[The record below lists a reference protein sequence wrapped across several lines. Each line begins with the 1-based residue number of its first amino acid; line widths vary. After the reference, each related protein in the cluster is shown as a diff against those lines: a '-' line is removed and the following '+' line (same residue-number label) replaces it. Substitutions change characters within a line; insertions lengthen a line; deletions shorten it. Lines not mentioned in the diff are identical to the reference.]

1 MHRFRKKSDV
11 KRSGGPA
18 PASTPSQDA
27 DVPQDFLPP
36 VSDFRTSLILPD
48 LSRRFSL
55 LRTPAGEP
63 VTVDDLR
70 SKFAEHRAKGSQH
83 TISEEEEDMLLETFS
98 RLRGKPSGASQEN
111 VDGSDVGA
119 TTAEDESGS
128 NTNTTIK
135 STKGTS
141 SATSSPSSRSTKRYS
156 NNMFGSGRMR
166 DYTYLRS
173 VASSRTSASGSTKT
187 HSLTPS
193 EASSSTP
200 RGNTSSIADSL
211 RPSTPTGTSV
221 DESVQSSPCPSNIND
236 QGSLRSTSSS
246 MDPAQP
252 ISAAEY
258 RLQKSLAPAVLKRA
272 SLALESV
279 IKELEDDVEEEIV
292 MPRSTPIPRNHV
304 DHNQHQVAPHQT
316 QRQPS
321 EASTASVRDTV
332 SSVVVEAGMA
342 ISSDRPTDASDI
354 HAHRGPS
361 PVPTNATPGYIPGM
375 PRPMTPRDFEFFA
388 DERSHSTTPRATSPM
403 HSSFTLPESTAAS
416 VSISKML
423 RRDST
428 SSASGARQSPRPTTP
443 LFLQRS
449 AYGNSPP
456 SMNGRHTPVEDK
468 IRSYGDVSTSDPSSF
483 DLDQSLSSS
492 ILGGRRRPA
501 SPLANPPFQ
510 SIPAGSPSQ
519 GLSISRPT
527 TPSKIVWTVNN
538 DSGGSRFS
546 NSPSVSPPARRGS
559 HSRDNSWTS
568 DSGLSDAEV
577 QKIINGASGGV
588 DVFGGAAMGLE
599 RKPSGNGISAPALNS
614 SGSYSST
621 DDLGRSWSS
630 NRAFGN
636 SRPTS
641 PLNASVASQN
651 SFSDASHNLTNSQ
664 SQNKHRSATPTQITP
679 RSPSSPTF
687 DTYRNSPSRLGK
699 RSSKQNGP
707 SSTSPFDLGPLPSLT
722 LNSRANLSSSSLLS
736 TGSSFHSW
744 DDNNDRVLNIFDDID
759 AQPAWHDFSS
769 DKSTTSGSETQ
780 GKVSS
785 SNETTPDDDWE
796 PEEIIRSYAGLKKA
810 DFATIQEKLVAVAK
824 ATEHRGSALRKRRP
838 STSQSNYS
846 TRDHRVASPPPPASP
861 VSNVHSMARE
871 QQKAIEVQS
880 LSAPSLASS
889 QSSSSIDREFGLR
902 RNLAQVLFGE
912 GEDDRA
918 PDATVTGHGTITANS
933 TATANSTI
941 TGRAA
946 PSATTE
952 PIAINPN
959 ASVSSELAIGS
970 AIAETSIS
978 ELLES
983 AMGSHPKDT
992 PQSKEE
998 PASPAPSSS
1007 YLLNRNPSTSRI
1019 PQSPQDQ
1026 AVLAREIQQKAQA
1039 ATLALHKPLNEAPVH
1054 TTLPRKRIDPS
1065 QISSPT
1071 LVSSSAS
1078 VDTIP
1083 LKTPSLTAST
1093 NSGSLK
1099 IGSRFKRLR
1108 GSIRAKVATVDENA
1122 SINSDTK
1129 SPPTSSQMATYDHD
1143 KLRAASGP
1151 NSSGPGDGGRYK
1163 VSVPSPP
1170 ASAGPGLKGF
1180 MARFRTKRM
1189 TDIPQSTSSPTQG
1202 SPHIPAAS
1210 FSPLSPSHKL
1220 FPASPTPSATHFAS
1234 NADSEHAPVDSR
1246 PEQNR
1251 AQFTSPASPLLQQ
1264 GRTDTDSR
1272 PEAGGDS
1279 DALQQLFAAA
1289 NKIGIDQ
1296 SALNDLLVRS
1306 GSISSHNLLSRTAS
1320 TSHSGSSQ
1328 GQGSSSTSF
1337 NDSRL
1342 AVPSLQQPNLSSS
1355 SGSDHTATPTM
1366 MQHSLSSGSSPYDE
1380 VVIGGANNDM
1390 GRRASVKTPEHFRR
1404 RAATDASG
1412 VDGRAVV
1419 RRTIIFVDPR
1429 QSTVDPTGVSRRA
1442 STKRRRTSVQS
1453 VSNRSVHDRVPTPPP
1468 SKTPI
1473 GKRFSH
1479 DGSPPVPQLP
1489 QSFTGQAENLLTVP
1503 TAGNDKN
1510 SATYDSVYEL
1520 YGDSR
1525 ATSMMVDPNNHDN
1538 RGEGH
1543 LPAEST
1549 TGVEVIELAN
1559 GETIWK
1565 IVNGLRDDDDDSFYP
1580 SQRNSISSEYSTR
1593 EGTTEGL
1600 QVFVKEHVRSGSKGS
1615 HASFLSRKKSGAGKA
1630 RPDTKVSP
1638 SLAVY
1643 FGRLGLRWA
1652 NLAVFFL

>member
-1 MHRFRKKSDV
+1 ML
-11 KRSGGPA
+11 
-18 PASTPSQDA
+18 PS
-27 DVPQDFLPP
+27 
-36 VSDFRTSLILPD
+36 

-304 DHNQHQVAPHQT
+304 DHNQHQLLDL
-316 QRQPS
+316 R
-321 EASTASVRDTV
+321 
-332 SSVVVEAGMA
+332 
-342 ISSDRPTDASDI
+342 
-354 HAHRGPS
+354 
-361 PVPTNATPGYIPGM
+361 
-375 PRPMTPRDFEFFA
+375 
-388 DERSHSTTPRATSPM
+388 RSK
-403 HSSFTLPESTAAS
+403 AAS
-416 VSISKML
+416 ISFGK
-423 RRDST
+423 
-428 SSASGARQSPRPTTP
+428 SALPIYTGRIAIARTVYIEANYTFQDR
-443 LFLQRS
+443 
-449 AYGNSPP
+449 
-456 SMNGRHTPVEDK
+456 
-468 IRSYGDVSTSDPSSF
+468 
-483 DLDQSLSSS
+483 LDQ
-492 ILGGRRRPA
+492 
-501 SPLANPPFQ
+501 
-510 SIPAGSPSQ
+510 
-519 GLSISRPT
+519 
-527 TPSKIVWTVNN
+527 
-538 DSGGSRFS
+538 
-546 NSPSVSPPARRGS
+546 
-559 HSRDNSWTS
+559 
-568 DSGLSDAEV
+568 V

-1296 SALNDLLVRS
+1296 SALNDLL
-1306 GSISSHNLLSRTAS
+1306 
-1320 TSHSGSSQ
+1320 
-1328 GQGSSSTSF
+1328 
-1337 NDSRL
+1337 
-1342 AVPSLQQPNLSSS
+1342 
-1355 SGSDHTATPTM
+1355 
-1366 MQHSLSSGSSPYDE
+1366 
-1380 VVIGGANNDM
+1380 
-1390 GRRASVKTPEHFRR
+1390 
-1404 RAATDASG
+1404 
-1412 VDGRAVV
+1412 
-1419 RRTIIFVDPR
+1419 
-1429 QSTVDPTGVSRRA
+1429 
-1442 STKRRRTSVQS
+1442 
-1453 VSNRSVHDRVPTPPP
+1453 
-1468 SKTPI
+1468 
-1473 GKRFSH
+1473 
-1479 DGSPPVPQLP
+1479 LP

-1630 RPDTKVSP
+1630 RPDTKIMYSSP
-1638 SLAVY
+1638 EQIAHLIEQLSHGMDAGSFNFRPYRNSGSGSTSGTRSSVEPGHSATSSLS
-1643 FGRLGLRWA
+1643 A
-1652 NLAVFFL
+1652 NEITWTMKEIDSMLTSMSPKS